1 VSDWAIQVESIGKC
15 YRIGEAANRPQTLR
29 EALGN
34 ALSGPLR
41 RLRRLA
47 RIGGTA
53 GRAAGQLFWALQDVS
68 FELRP
73 GEVLGV
79 VGRNGAGKSTLL
91 KILSRI
97 TTPTMGYADVF
108 GRVGSL
114 LEVGT
119 GFHPELTG
127 RDNVYLNGAVL
138 GMNRAYINRRFD
150 EIVEF
155 AGIGA
160 LLDTPVKHY
169 SSGMSLRLAFA
180 VAAHL
185 EAEILIVDEVLA
197 VGDAEFQ
204 KRCMGKMSSVADEG
218 RTILFVSHNLN
229 AIQRMCPRSILLEGG
244 RIVADGATKDVL
256 ARYLRPVVPD
266 VAPARWIDLTG
277 AERTGTQEAY
287 FAALRYCGEDVN
299 GGKASPDGALELQ
312 MVVHSDSRRVV
323 GSLAVGFYDDH
334 GTTLVKADTTAIG
347 AVTHLAHGPTTVGL
361 RIRALHL
368 TPGVYRVALRLYDPL
383 AGRLFDHI
391 DAALM
396 LEVVDLQGQALGERA
411 DGIATCDFD
420 MFTPSDSPPPDGSRP
435 PA

>member
-1 VSDWAIQVESIGKC
+1 VSDWAIRVEGIGKR
-15 YRIGEAANRPQTLR
+15 YRIGAAGRRPQTLR
-29 EALGN
+29 EALAN
-34 ALSGPLR
+34 LLAAPFRRLRQLGPLR
-41 RLRRLA
+41 
-47 RIGGTA
+47 GTE
-53 GRAAGQLFWALQDVS
+53 AAGQLFWALQDIS
-68 FELRP
+68 FELKP
-73 GEVLGV
+73 GEVLGL

-97 TTPTMGYADVF
+97 TTPTTGYADVF

-138 GMNRAYINRRFD
+138 GMSRDYIDTRFD

-155 AGIGA
+155 AGVGR

-204 KRCMGKMSSVADEG
+204 KRCLGKMSSVAGEG

-244 RIVADGATKDVL
+244 RIVADGPTREVL
-256 ARYLRPVVPD
+256 ARYLRPLSPD
-266 VAPARWIDLTG
+266 IAPGRWIDLTG
-277 AERTGTQEAY
+277 AERTGSQEAY
-287 FAALRYCGEDVN
+287 FAALRYYGEDV
-299 GGKASPDGALELQ
+299 GGGNASPDGALELQ
-312 MVVHSDSRRVV
+312 MVVHANARLAV

-334 GTTLVKADTTAIG
+334 GTKLVNADTTAIG
-347 AVTHLAHGPTTVGL
+347 ATTHLAEGRTTVGL

-368 TPGVYRVALRLYDPL
+368 TPGVYRVALSMYDPL
-383 AGRLFDHI
+383 AGRLLDQI

-396 LEVVDLQGQALGERA
+396 LEVVDLQGQALGRRS
-411 DGIATCDFD
+411 DGVATCDFEV
-420 MFTPSDSPPPDGSRP
+420 FTPGESPPPNGTGVLGMP
-435 PA
+435 